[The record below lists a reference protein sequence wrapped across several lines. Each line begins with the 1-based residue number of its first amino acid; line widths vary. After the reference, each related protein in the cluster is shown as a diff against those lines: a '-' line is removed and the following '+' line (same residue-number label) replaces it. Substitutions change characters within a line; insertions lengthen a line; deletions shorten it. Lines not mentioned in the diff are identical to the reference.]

1 MRAYLRCRPTSSS
14 LSRLSLSRL
23 SLPFCVRADMHARSH
38 LRTFGGWDTT
48 VAALTVGWFLN
59 ARLLPCPAMCLAL
72 TLAPGWNWDLAF
84 ALALECVTAIA
95 TPGVDLGVGS
105 ELHGEDN
112 YLSNVIVF
120 DYAKVGVLVD
130 GAATLL
136 SGVHTW
142 NGGGVGISINGSYNI
157 QDRILGCYLDYNYLQ
172 IVQPYMITVENTFF
186 YYTNARLF
194 PDPNATAKSWRPAG
208 DSPRIEAVVFSENTY
223 FLGKA
228 SSWGANQTM
237 VVVPPA
243 NPATPFVASMCSDFV
258 VKGELSVERGTLLYV
273 PRVSCAPHIQYP
285 TALFSSLFT
294 LPTLLALL
302 CLRLFIPLLQL
313 RASLHNCMKAAV
325 IVMSHSEAS

>member
-1 MRAYLRCRPTSSS
+1 
-14 LSRLSLSRL
+14 
-23 SLPFCVRADMHARSH
+23 
-38 LRTFGGWDTT
+38 
-48 VAALTVGWFLN
+48 
-59 ARLLPCPAMCLAL
+59 MCLAL

-194 PDPNATAKSWRPAG
+194 PDPNATPKSWRPAG

-258 VKGELSVERGTLLYV
+258 VKGELSVERGTLLQTQATLTQRMV
-273 PRVSCAPHIQYP
+273 N
-285 TALFSSLFT
+285 TAKMTFDFG
-294 LPTLLALL
+294 
-302 CLRLFIPLLQL
+302 PLLLFPWIEQVTYSLSFANGEQL
-313 RASLHNCMKAAV
+313 VQHAAMEPEGTSVDIVTASPTTATVTVSVAQCVKK
-325 IVMSHSEAS
+325 